1 MPDPGSWHPSGVAQV
16 DVAIAEP
23 STEVVLGDREDHV
36 AITFRRALSEDAHED
51 GWGPPLAATVA
62 VSTRSFAGSCAVS
75 VREEALLAFRRQLL
89 RLCESEEHEAVLT
102 SIEDRLCV
110 RLRVHPDGRVVVR
123 GHASDDLR
131 EGNTLV
137 FAVRGLDRRCLFTL
151 LEELREVEVELGIRA
166 ATSTRVDVR
175 SRFDGSWVPGFEV
188 AEVRELEAGR
198 LFRLR
203 RCSDGL
209 LLPTHFGPEEV
220 RPPAATGGPS
230 HVVRCRT

>member
-1 MPDPGSWHPSGVAQV
+1 
-16 DVAIAEP
+16 
-23 STEVVLGDREDHV
+23 
-36 AITFRRALSEDAHED
+36 
-51 GWGPPLAATVA
+51 
-62 VSTRSFAGSCAVS
+62 
-75 VREEALLAFRRQLL
+75 
-89 RLCESEEHEAVLT
+89 SEEHEAVLT

-175 SRFDGSWVPGFEV
+175 SLARKSHPGLRPACSHPSQASALPGSG
-188 AEVRELEAGR
+188 
-198 LFRLR
+198 
-203 RCSDGL
+203 
-209 LLPTHFGPEEV
+209 
-220 RPPAATGGPS
+220 
-230 HVVRCRT
+230 